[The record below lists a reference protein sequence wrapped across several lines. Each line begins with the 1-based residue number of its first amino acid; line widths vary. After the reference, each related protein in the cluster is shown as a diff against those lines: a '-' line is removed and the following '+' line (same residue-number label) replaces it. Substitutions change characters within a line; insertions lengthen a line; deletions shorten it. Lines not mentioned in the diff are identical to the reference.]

1 MSTATNSVLTGGSI
15 RRNEAGDVEVTV
27 NVFRDGQKLQSSEG
41 ADDIYDFITG
51 IEIYE
56 SITSSTIEA
65 KLLFNDGSG
74 FIGAMTGSEQF
85 RIMIRGTIL
94 DRVYYVRAYD
104 IEARTRLDK
113 ADSFIVNCASDEFL
127 QNEITNVFG
136 NSQVVFDSTS
146 SSEIVEQ
153 ILKTDQRYIRTQKK
167 IYIEE
172 STNKQQFIATNWR
185 PFDCIYWLTQ
195 RSVRKARKGGTLQ
208 NGFLFWENGLGFNFK
223 SIDKMIDNVNNQTES
238 DSNFTTGET
247 KLYTYVYS
255 TKSSGSDGADQFKL
269 ETIVFPEE
277 RDFLTGL
284 RNGAWAGFS
293 MGFDPVTVT
302 QSKMGLSTDMSV
314 NAYRYGIN
322 AVWPK
327 MSHLNESTAVNPLSQ
342 LDENIKTIV
351 DYPRRTRYTIL
362 SNQIFDPKF
371 QDNPQKNY
379 EELVELQAYQWM
391 RIESLKNIKL
401 MVKFPGNLDLYA
413 GHGINIV
420 IPATYKRNNS
430 TDIDRKYS
438 GRYVIGGL
446 THKIV
451 GTNMSTEALL
461 LKDSIPRKSS

>member
-1 MSTATNSVLTGGSI
+1 MSTTTTSVQSGSI
-15 RRNEAGDVEVTV
+15 RRSESGDVEVKV
-27 NVFRDGQKLQSSEG
+27 NVYRNGNKLQSSDG

-65 KLLFNDGSG
+65 KFLFNDGSG

-85 RIMIRGTIL
+85 RVIIRGTIL
-94 DRVYYVRAYD
+94 DRVYWFRAYD
-104 IEARTRLDK
+104 IEARSRLNTTDN
-113 ADSFIVNCASDEFL
+113 FIVNCVSDEFL
-127 QNEITNVFG
+127 QNEVTNVFG

-153 ILKTDQRYIRTQKK
+153 ILKTDNRYIKTQKK

-185 PFDCIYWLTQ
+185 PFDCVYWLSQ

-208 NGFLFWENGLGFNFK
+208 NGFVFYENGLGFNFK
-223 SIDKMIDNVNNQTES
+223 SIDKIIDDVNNQTES
-238 DSNFTTGET
+238 DTNFTSGAS

-255 TKSSGSDGADQFKL
+255 TKSSGSDASDQFKI

-293 MGFDPVTVT
+293 IGFDPVTVT

-314 NAYRYGIN
+314 DAYRYGIN
-322 AVWPK
+322 AIWPK
-327 MSHLNESTAVNPLSQ
+327 MSHLNESGSVNPLSQ
-342 LDENIKTIV
+342 LDTSIKSIV

-362 SNQIFDPKF
+362 SNQIFDPKY
-371 QDNPQKNY
+371 QNNPQKNY

-413 GHGINIV
+413 GNGINI
-420 IPATYKRNNS
+420 ILPATYKRNQT
-430 TDIDRKYS
+430 TDVDRKYS
-438 GRYVIGGL
+438 GKYVIGGL

-451 GTNMSTEALL
+451 GTTMSTEALL
-461 LKDSIPRKSS
+461 LKDSIPRN

>member
-1 MSTATNSVLTGGSI
+1 MTI
-15 RRNEAGDVEVTV
+15 RRSESGDVEVKV
-27 NVFRDGQKLQSSEG
+27 NVFRDGNKLQSSDG
-41 ADDIYDFITG
+41 SDDIYDFITG

-56 SITSSTIEA
+56 SITSSTIEV

-74 FIGAMTGSEQF
+74 FIGALTGSELF
-85 RIMIRGTIL
+85 RIQIRGTVM
-94 DRVYYVRAYD
+94 DRNYYVRAYD
-104 IEARTRLDK
+104 IEARTRLDT
-113 ADSFIVNCASDEFL
+113 ADSFIVNCASDEFF

-136 NSQVVFDSTS
+136 NSQVVFNSTS
-146 SSEIVEQ
+146 SSDIVKQ
-153 ILKTDQRYIRTQKK
+153 LLKTDQRYIRSKKK

-185 PFDCIYWLTQ
+185 PYDCIYWLAQ
-195 RSVRKARKGGTLQ
+195 RSTRKARKGGTLQ
-208 NGFLFWENGLGFNFK
+208 NGFLFWENGLGYSFK
-223 SIDKMIDNVNNQTES
+223 SIDKIIDNVNNQSES
-238 DSNFTTGET
+238 KTNFTTGDT

-255 TKSSGSDGADQFKL
+255 TKSSGSDGSDQFKI
-269 ETIVFPEE
+269 ETVVFPEE

-314 NAYRYGIN
+314 DAYRYGID
-322 AVWPK
+322 AIWPK
-327 MSHLNESTAVNPLSQ
+327 MSHLNESKSVNPLSQ
-342 LDENIKTIV
+342 LDNNIKQIV
-351 DYPRRTRYTIL
+351 EYPRRTRYTIL

-371 QDNPQKNY
+371 QNNPQKNY

-401 MVKFPGNLDLYA
+401 MIKFPGNLDLYA
-413 GHGINIV
+413 GSGMNV
-420 IPATYKRNNS
+420 VLPATYKRNS
-430 TDIDRKYS
+430 TTDVDRKYS

-451 GTNMSTEALL
+451 GTTMNTQALL
-461 LKDSIPRKSS
+461 LKDSIPR

>member
-1 MSTATNSVLTGGSI
+1 MSTQSGSI
-15 RRNEAGDVEVTV
+15 RRSESGDVEVKV
-27 NVFRDGQKLQSSEG
+27 NVFRNGQKLQSSDG

-65 KLLFNDGSG
+65 KLLFNDSSG

-85 RIMIRGTIL
+85 RIIIRGTIL
-94 DRVYYVRAYD
+94 DRVYWFRAYD
-104 IEARTRLDK
+104 IEARSRLNTTDN
-113 ADSFIVNCASDEFL
+113 FIVNCVSDEFL
-127 QNEITNVFG
+127 QNEVTNVFG

-153 ILKTDQRYIRTQKK
+153 ILKTDNRYIKTQKK

-172 STNKQQFIATNWR
+172 STNKQQFVATNWR
-185 PFDCIYWLTQ
+185 PFDCIYWLSQ

-208 NGFLFWENGLGFNFK
+208 NGFVFYENGLGFNFK

-238 DSNFTTGET
+238 ESNFTTGET

-314 NAYRYGIN
+314 NAYRYGIS

-342 LDENIKTIV
+342 LDGNIKTIV

-401 MVKFPGNLDLYA
+401 MIKFPGNLDLYA
-413 GHGINIV
+413 GNGINVI
-420 IPATYKRNNS
+420 IPATYKRNQT
-430 TDIDRKYS
+430 TDVDRKYS
-438 GRYVIGGL
+438 GKYVIGGL

-451 GTNMSTEALL
+451 GTTMSTEALL
-461 LKDSIPRKSS
+461 LKDSIPRN

>member
-15 RRNEAGDVEVTV
+15 RRSEAGDVEVTV
-27 NVFRDGQKLQSSEG
+27 NVFRNGNKLQSSEG

-85 RIMIRGTIL
+85 RIMIRGTII

-238 DSNFTTGET
+238 DSNFTTGDT

-314 NAYRYGIN
+314 NAYRYGIS

-327 MSHLNESTAVNPLSQ
+327 MSHLNEGTSVNPLSQ
-342 LDENIKTIV
+342 LDQNIKTIV

-401 MVKFPGNLDLYA
+401 MVKFPGNLDVYA

-451 GTNMSTEALL
+451 GTTMSTEALL

>member
-1 MSTATNSVLTGGSI
+1 MSTATNSVTTSGSI

-27 NVFRDGQKLQSSEG
+27 NVFRNGQKLQSSEG

-238 DSNFTTGET
+238 ESNFTTGET

-314 NAYRYGIN
+314 NAYRYGIS
-322 AVWPK
+322 AIWPK

-342 LDENIKTIV
+342 LDTRVKSIV
-351 DYPRRTRYTIL
+351 EYPRRTRYTIL

-371 QDNPQKNY
+371 VNNPQKQY

-391 RIESLKNIKL
+391 RFESLKNIKL
-401 MVKFPGNLDLYA
+401 MIKFPGNLDLYA
-413 GHGINIV
+413 GNGINVI
-420 IPATYKRNNS
+420 IPATYKRNQT
-430 TDIDRKYS
+430 TDVDRKYS
-438 GRYVIGGL
+438 GKYVIGGL

-451 GTNMSTEALL
+451 GTTMSTEALL
-461 LKDSIPRKSS
+461 LKDSIPRN

>member
-1 MSTATNSVLTGGSI
+1 MTI
-15 RRNEAGDVEVTV
+15 RRNQAGDVEVKV
-27 NVFRDGQKLQSSEG
+27 NVFRGGVKLQSAEG

-65 KLLFNDGSG
+65 KILFNDGSG

-85 RIMIRGTIL
+85 RIVIKGTIL

-104 IEARTRLDK
+104 IEARTRLNT
-113 ADSFIVNCASDEFL
+113 ADSFIVNCASDEFF

-136 NSQVVFDSTS
+136 NSQVVFDSTTS
-146 SSEIVEQ
+146 SDIVEQ
-153 ILKTDQRYIRTQKK
+153 LLKTDQRYIRTQKK

-185 PFDCIYWLTQ
+185 PYDCIYWLAQ
-195 RSVRKARKGGTLQ
+195 RSTRKARKGGTLQ
-208 NGFLFWENGLGFNFK
+208 NGFIFYENGLGLNFK
-223 SIDKMIDNVNNQTES
+223 SIDKIIDNVNNQSES
-238 DSNFTTGET
+238 DTNFNTGES

-255 TKSSGSDGADQFKL
+255 TKSSGSDGSDQFKI
-269 ETIVFPEE
+269 ESIVFPEE

-314 NAYRYGIN
+314 DAYRYGIS
-322 AVWPK
+322 AMWPK
-327 MSHLNESTAVNPLSQ
+327 MSHLSEGKSVNPLTQ
-342 LDENIKTIV
+342 LDPTIQSIV
-351 DYPRRTRYTIL
+351 DYPRRTRYTAL
-362 SNQIFDPKF
+362 SNQIFDPKYKN
-371 QDNPQKNY
+371 NPQKNY

-401 MVKFPGNLDLYA
+401 FLKIPGNLDLYA
-413 GHGINIV
+413 GNGINV
-420 IPATYKRNNS
+420 VLPATYKRNQT
-430 TDIDRKYS
+430 TDVDRKYS

-451 GTNMSTEALL
+451 GDNMTSEVLL
-461 LKDSIPRKSS
+461 LKDSIPRNP

>member
-1 MSTATNSVLTGGSI
+1 MTKSTQKAQSGSI
-15 RRNEAGDVEVTV
+15 RRNQAGDVEVRV
-27 NVFRDGQKLQSSEG
+27 NVFRNGQKLQSSEG
-41 ADDIYDFITG
+41 NDDIYDFIMG
-51 IEIYE
+51 IELYE

-74 FIGAMTGSEQF
+74 FIGAMTGSELF
-85 RIMIRGTIL
+85 RIIIRGTIL

-104 IEARTRLDK
+104 IESRTRMNK
-113 ADSFIVNCASDEFL
+113 ADSFIVNCASDEFF

-136 NSQVVFDSTS
+136 NSQVVFDSTTS
-146 SSEIVEQ
+146 SDIVEQ
-153 ILKTDQRYIRTQKK
+153 LLKTDQRYIRTQKK

-185 PFDCIYWLTQ
+185 PYDCIYWLAQ
-195 RSVRKARKGGTLQ
+195 RSTRKARKGGTLQ
-208 NGFLFWENGLGFNFK
+208 NGFIFYENGLGLNFK
-223 SIDKMIDNVNNQTES
+223 SIDKIIDNVNNQSES
-238 DSNFTTGET
+238 DTNFNTGES

-255 TKSSGSDGADQFKL
+255 TKSSGSDGSDQFKI
-269 ETIVFPEE
+269 ESIVFPEE

-314 NAYRYGIN
+314 DAYRYGIS
-322 AVWPK
+322 AMWPK
-327 MSHLNESTAVNPLSQ
+327 MSHLNEGKSVNPLTQ
-342 LDENIKTIV
+342 LDPTIQSIV
-351 DYPRRTRYTIL
+351 DYPRRTRYTAL
-362 SNQIFDPKF
+362 SNQIFDPKYKN
-371 QDNPQKNY
+371 NPQKNY

-401 MVKFPGNLDLYA
+401 FLKIPGNLDLYA
-413 GHGINIV
+413 GNGINV
-420 IPATYKRNNS
+420 VLPATYKRNQT
-430 TDIDRKYS
+430 TDVDRKYS

-451 GTNMSTEALL
+451 GDNMTSEVLL
-461 LKDSIPRKSS
+461 LKDSIPRNP

>member
-1 MSTATNSVLTGGSI
+1 MTI
-15 RRNEAGDVEVTV
+15 RRNQAGDVEVKV
-27 NVFRDGQKLQSSEG
+27 NVFRGGVKLQSAEG

-65 KLLFNDGSG
+65 KILFNDGSG

-85 RIMIRGTIL
+85 RIVIKGTIL

-104 IEARTRLDK
+104 IEARTRLNT
-113 ADSFIVNCASDEFL
+113 ADSFIVNCASDEFF

-136 NSQVVFDSTS
+136 NSQVVFDSTTS
-146 SSEIVEQ
+146 SDIVEQ
-153 ILKTDQRYIRTQKK
+153 LLKTDQRYIRSQKK

-185 PFDCIYWLTQ
+185 PYDCIYWLAQ
-195 RSVRKARKGGTLQ
+195 RSTRKARKGGTLQ
-208 NGFLFWENGLGFNFK
+208 NGFIFYENGLGLNFK
-223 SIDKMIDNVNNQTES
+223 SIDKIIDNVNNQSES
-238 DSNFTTGET
+238 DTNFNTGES

-255 TKSSGSDGADQFKL
+255 TKSSGSDGSDQFKI
-269 ETIVFPEE
+269 ESIVFPEE

-314 NAYRYGIN
+314 DAYRYGIS
-322 AVWPK
+322 AMWPK
-327 MSHLNESTAVNPLSQ
+327 MSHLNEGKSVNPLTQ
-342 LDENIKTIV
+342 LDPTIQSIV
-351 DYPRRTRYTIL
+351 DYPRRTRYTAL
-362 SNQIFDPKF
+362 SNQIFDPKYKN
-371 QDNPQKNY
+371 NPQKNY

-401 MVKFPGNLDLYA
+401 FLKIPGNLDLYA
-413 GHGINIV
+413 GNGINV
-420 IPATYKRNNS
+420 VLPATYKRNQT
-430 TDIDRKYS
+430 TDVDRKYS

-451 GTNMSTEALL
+451 GDNMTSEVLL
-461 LKDSIPRKSS
+461 LKDSIPRNP

>member
-342 LDENIKTIV
+342 LDQNIKTIV

-413 GHGINIV
+413 GHGMNIV

>member
-1 MSTATNSVLTGGSI
+1 MTI
-15 RRNEAGDVEVTV
+15 RRNEAGDVEVKV
-27 NVFRDGQKLQSSEG
+27 NVFRNGNKLQSSDG

-56 SITSSTIEA
+56 SITSSTIEV

-74 FIGAMTGSEQF
+74 FIGAMTGSEMF
-85 RIMIRGTIL
+85 RIIISGTIM

-104 IEARTRLDK
+104 IESRTRLNT
-113 ADSFIVNCASDEFL
+113 ADSFIVNCASDEFF
-127 QNEITNVFG
+127 QNEIANVFG

-153 ILKTDQRYIRTQKK
+153 ILKTDNRYIKTQKK

-185 PFDCIYWLTQ
+185 PFDCIYWLSQ
-195 RSVRKARKGGTLQ
+195 RSTRKARKGGTLQ
-208 NGFLFWENGLGFNFK
+208 NGFLFWENGLGYNFK
-223 SIDKMIDNVNNQTES
+223 SIDKIIDNVNDQSES
-238 DSNFTTGET
+238 KTNFTTGES

-255 TKSSGSDGADQFKL
+255 TKSSDAGASDQFKI

-293 MGFDPVTVT
+293 IGFDPVTVT

-314 NAYRYGIN
+314 DAYRYGID
-322 AVWPK
+322 AIWPK
-327 MSHLNESTAVNPLSQ
+327 MSHLNESKSVNPLSQ
-342 LDENIKTIV
+342 LDNNIKQIV
-351 DYPRRTRYTIL
+351 EYPRRTRYTIL

-371 QDNPQKNY
+371 QNNPQKNY

-401 MVKFPGNLDLYA
+401 MIKFPGNLDLYA
-413 GHGINIV
+413 GNGINV
-420 IPATYKRNNS
+420 VLPATYKRNS
-430 TDIDRKYS
+430 TTDVDRKYS

-451 GTNMSTEALL
+451 GTNMSTQALL

>member
-1 MSTATNSVLTGGSI
+1 MTI
-15 RRNEAGDVEVTV
+15 RRNQAGDVEVKV
-27 NVFRDGQKLQSSEG
+27 NVFRNGQKLQSAEG
-41 ADDIYDFITG
+41 SDDIYDFIAG

-56 SITSSTIEA
+56 SITSSTIEV

-85 RIMIRGTIL
+85 RIVIKGTIL

-104 IEARTRLDK
+104 IEARTRLNT
-113 ADSFIVNCASDEFL
+113 ADSFIVNCASDEFF

-146 SSEIVEQ
+146 SSDIVEQ
-153 ILKTDQRYIRTQKK
+153 LLKTDQRYIRSQKK

-185 PFDCIYWLTQ
+185 PYDCIYWLAQ
-195 RSVRKARKGGTLQ
+195 RSTRKARKGGTLQ
-208 NGFLFWENGLGFNFK
+208 NGFIFYENGLGLNFK
-223 SIDKMIDNVNNQTES
+223 SIDKVIDNVNNQSES
-238 DSNFTTGET
+238 DTNFNTGDS

-255 TKSSGSDGADQFKL
+255 TKSSGSDGSDQFKI
-269 ETIVFPEE
+269 ESIVFPEE

-314 NAYRYGIN
+314 DAYRYGIS
-322 AVWPK
+322 AMWPK
-327 MSHLNESTAVNPLSQ
+327 MSHLNESKSVNPLSE
-342 LDENIKTIV
+342 LDDTIKNIV
-351 DYPRRTRYTIL
+351 NYPRRTRYTAL

-371 QDNPQKNY
+371 QSNPQKNY

-401 MVKFPGNLDLYA
+401 MIKFPGNLDLYA
-413 GHGINIV
+413 GSGMNV
-420 IPATYKRNNS
+420 VLPATYKRNS
-430 TDIDRKYS
+430 TTDVDRKYS

-451 GTNMSTEALL
+451 GANMESNVLL
-461 LKDSIPRKSS
+461 LKDSIPRNP

>member
-1 MSTATNSVLTGGSI
+1 MTI
-15 RRNEAGDVEVTV
+15 RRTESGDVEVKV
-27 NVFRDGQKLQSSEG
+27 NVFRNGQKLQSTEG
-41 ADDIYDFITG
+41 NDDIYDFITG

-74 FIGAMTGSEQF
+74 FIGAMTGSELF
-85 RIMIRGTIL
+85 RIQIQGTIL
-94 DRVYYVRAYD
+94 DRNYYVRAYD
-104 IEARTRLDK
+104 IEARTRLNT

-127 QNEITNVFG
+127 QNEISNVFG
-136 NSQVVFDSTS
+136 NSQVVFQSTS
-146 SSEIVEQ
+146 SSDIVEKL
-153 ILKTDQRYIRTQKK
+153 LKTDQRYIRSKKK

-185 PFDCIYWLTQ
+185 PFDCIYWLSQ

-208 NGFLFWENGLGFNFK
+208 NGFLFYENGLGYNFK
-223 SIDKMIDNVNNQTES
+223 SIDKIIDNVNNQSES
-238 DSNFTTGET
+238 KTNFTTGDA

-255 TKSSGSDGADQFKL
+255 TKSSGPKNSDQFTI

-293 MGFDPVTVT
+293 IGFDPVTVT

-314 NAYRYGIN
+314 NAYRYGID
-322 AVWPK
+322 AMWPK
-327 MSHLNESTAVNPLSQ
+327 MSHLNESKSINPLSQ
-342 LDENIKTIV
+342 LDDNVKQIV
-351 DYPRRTRYTIL
+351 DYPRRTRYTAL

-371 QDNPQKNY
+371 QNNPQKNY

-401 MVKFPGNLDLYA
+401 MIKIPGNLDLYA
-413 GHGINIV
+413 GSGMNV
-420 IPATYKRNNS
+420 VLPATYKRNS
-430 TDIDRKYS
+430 TTDIDRKYS

-451 GTNMSTEALL
+451 GSNMSSEALL

>member
-342 LDENIKTIV
+342 LDQNIKTIV

-413 GHGINIV
+413 GHGMNIV

-451 GTNMSTEALL
+451 GSNMTTEALL

>member
-1 MSTATNSVLTGGSI
+1 MTI
-15 RRNEAGDVEVTV
+15 RRSESGDVEVKV
-27 NVFRDGQKLQSSEG
+27 NVFRDGNKLQSSEG

-56 SITSSTIEA
+56 SITSSTIEV

-74 FIGAMTGSEQF
+74 FIGALTGSELF
-85 RIMIRGTIL
+85 RIQIRGTVM
-94 DRVYYVRAYD
+94 DRNYYVRAYD
-104 IEARTRLDK
+104 IEARTRLDT
-113 ADSFIVNCASDEFL
+113 ADSFIVNCASDEFF

-136 NSQVVFDSTS
+136 NSQVVFNSTS
-146 SSEIVEQ
+146 SSDIVKQ
-153 ILKTDQRYIRTQKK
+153 LLKTDQRYIRSKKK

-185 PFDCIYWLTQ
+185 PYDCIYWLAQ
-195 RSVRKARKGGTLQ
+195 RSTRKARKGGTLQ
-208 NGFLFWENGLGFNFK
+208 NGFLFWENGLGYSFK
-223 SIDKMIDNVNNQTES
+223 SIDKIIDNVNNQSES
-238 DSNFTTGET
+238 KTNFTTGDT

-255 TKSSGSDGADQFKL
+255 TKSSGSDGSDQFKI
-269 ETIVFPEE
+269 ETVVFPEE

-314 NAYRYGIN
+314 DAYRYGIS
-322 AVWPK
+322 AMWPK
-327 MSHLNESTAVNPLSQ
+327 MSHLNESKSVNPLSQ
-342 LDENIKTIV
+342 LDSTIKNIV
-351 DYPRRTRYTIL
+351 DYPRRTRYTAL

-401 MVKFPGNLDLYA
+401 MIKFPGNLDLYA
-413 GHGINIV
+413 GNGINV
-420 IPATYKRNNS
+420 VLPATYKRNS
-430 TDIDRKYS
+430 TTDVDRKYS
-438 GRYVIGGL
+438 GKYVIGGL

-451 GTNMSTEALL
+451 GTTMSTEALL
-461 LKDSIPRKSS
+461 LKDSIPRKS

>member
-1 MSTATNSVLTGGSI
+1 MTI
-15 RRNEAGDVEVTV
+15 RRNQAGDVEVKV
-27 NVFRDGQKLQSSEG
+27 NVFRGGVKLQSAEG

-65 KLLFNDGSG
+65 KILFNDGSG

-85 RIMIRGTIL
+85 RIVIKGTIL

-104 IEARTRLDK
+104 IEARTRLNT
-113 ADSFIVNCASDEFL
+113 ADSFIVNCASDEFF

-136 NSQVVFDSTS
+136 NSQVVFDSTTS
-146 SSEIVEQ
+146 SDIVEQ
-153 ILKTDQRYIRTQKK
+153 LLKTDQRYIRTQKK

-185 PFDCIYWLTQ
+185 PYDCIYWLAQ
-195 RSVRKARKGGTLQ
+195 RSTRKARKGGTLQ
-208 NGFLFWENGLGFNFK
+208 NGFIFYENGLGLNFK
-223 SIDKMIDNVNNQTES
+223 SIDKIIDNVNNQSES
-238 DSNFTTGET
+238 DTNFNTGES

-255 TKSSGSDGADQFKL
+255 TKSSGSDGSDQFKI
-269 ETIVFPEE
+269 ESIVFPEE

-314 NAYRYGIN
+314 DAYRYGIS
-322 AVWPK
+322 AMWPK
-327 MSHLNESTAVNPLSQ
+327 MSHLNEGKSVNPLTQ
-342 LDENIKTIV
+342 LDPTIQSIV
-351 DYPRRTRYTIL
+351 DYPRRTRYTAL
-362 SNQIFDPKF
+362 SNQIFDPKYKN
-371 QDNPQKNY
+371 NPQKNY

-401 MVKFPGNLDLYA
+401 FLKIPGNLDLYA
-413 GHGINIV
+413 GNGINV
-420 IPATYKRNNS
+420 VLPATYKRNQT
-430 TDIDRKYS
+430 TDVDRKYS

-451 GTNMSTEALL
+451 GTTMSTEALL
-461 LKDSIPRKSS
+461 LKDSIPRNP

>member
-1 MSTATNSVLTGGSI
+1 MTI
-15 RRNEAGDVEVTV
+15 RRNEAGDVEVKV
-27 NVFRDGQKLQSSEG
+27 NVFRNGNKLQSSDG

-56 SITSSTIEA
+56 SITSSTIEV

-74 FIGAMTGSEQF
+74 FIGAMTGSEMF
-85 RIMIRGTIL
+85 RIIISGTIM

-104 IEARTRLDK
+104 IESRTRLNT

-127 QNEITNVFG
+127 QNEIANVFG

-153 ILKTDQRYIRTQKK
+153 LLKTDNRYIKTQKK

-185 PFDCIYWLTQ
+185 PFDCIYWLSQ
-195 RSVRKARKGGTLQ
+195 RSTRKARKGGTLQ
-208 NGFLFWENGLGFNFK
+208 NGFLFWENGLGYNFK
-223 SIDKMIDNVNNQTES
+223 SIDKIIDNVNDQSES
-238 DSNFTTGET
+238 KTNFTTGES

-255 TKSSGSDGADQFKL
+255 TKSSDAGASDQFKI

-293 MGFDPVTVT
+293 IGFDPVTVT

-314 NAYRYGIN
+314 DAYRYGID
-322 AVWPK
+322 AIWPK
-327 MSHLNESTAVNPLSQ
+327 MSHLNESKSVNPLSQ
-342 LDENIKTIV
+342 LDNNIKQIV
-351 DYPRRTRYTIL
+351 EYPRRTRYTIL

-371 QDNPQKNY
+371 QNNPQKNY

-401 MVKFPGNLDLYA
+401 MIKFPGNLDLYA
-413 GHGINIV
+413 GNGINV
-420 IPATYKRNNS
+420 VLPATYKRNS
-430 TDIDRKYS
+430 TTDVDRKYS

-451 GTNMSTEALL
+451 GTNMSTQALL

>member
-85 RIMIRGTIL
+85 RISIRGTIL

-104 IEARTRLDK
+104 IEARTRLNTTDN
-113 ADSFIVNCASDEFL
+113 FIVNCVSDEFL
-127 QNEITNVFG
+127 QNEVTNIFG
-136 NSQVVFDSTS
+136 NSQIVFNSTS

-153 ILKTDQRYIRTQKK
+153 ILKTDNRYIKTQKK

-185 PFDCIYWLTQ
+185 PFDCVYWLAQ

-208 NGFLFWENGLGFNFK
+208 NGFVFYENGLGFNFK

-238 DSNFTTGET
+238 DSNFTTGDT

-255 TKSSGSDGADQFKL
+255 TKSSGTDGADQFKL

-314 NAYRYGIN
+314 NAYRYGIS

-342 LDENIKTIV
+342 LDGNIKTIV

-391 RIESLKNIKL
+391 RFESLKNIKL
-401 MVKFPGNLDLYA
+401 MIKFPGNLDLYA
-413 GHGINIV
+413 GSGMNVI
-420 IPATYKRNNS
+420 IPATYKRNQT

-438 GRYVIGGL
+438 GKYVIGGL

-451 GTNMSTEALL
+451 GTTMSTEALL
-461 LKDSIPRKSS
+461 LKDSIPRN

>member
-1 MSTATNSVLTGGSI
+1 MTKSTQKAQSGSI
-15 RRNEAGDVEVTV
+15 RRNQAGDVEVRV
-27 NVFRDGQKLQSSEG
+27 NVFRNGQKLQSSEG
-41 ADDIYDFITG
+41 NDDIYDFIMG
-51 IEIYE
+51 IELYE

-74 FIGAMTGSEQF
+74 FIGAMTGSELF
-85 RIMIRGTIL
+85 RIIIRGTIL

-104 IEARTRLDK
+104 IESRTRMNK

-127 QNEITNVFG
+127 QNEVSNVFG
-136 NSQVVFDSTS
+136 NSQVVFQSTS
-146 SSEIVEQ
+146 SSDIVEK

-172 STNKQQFIATNWR
+172 STNKQQFVATNWR
-185 PFDCIYWLTQ
+185 PFDCIYWLSQ
-195 RSVRKARKGGTLQ
+195 RSVRKAKKGGTLQ
-208 NGFLFWENGLGFNFK
+208 NGFLFYENGLGYNFK
-223 SIDKMIDNVNNQTES
+223 SIDKIIDNVNNQTES
-238 DSNFTTGET
+238 DTNFTSGDS

-255 TKSSGSDGADQFKL
+255 TKSSGTDGADQFKI
-269 ETIVFPEE
+269 ESIVFPEE

-284 RNGAWAGFS
+284 RNGAWSGFS

-322 AVWPK
+322 AMWPK
-327 MSHLNESTAVNPLSQ
+327 MSHLNENKSVNPLSQ
-342 LDENIKTIV
+342 LDSNVKKIV

-371 QDNPQKNY
+371 QSNPQKNY

-401 MVKFPGNLDLYA
+401 FIKFPGNLDLYA
-413 GHGINIV
+413 GNGINV
-420 IPATYKRNNS
+420 VLPATYKRNL
-430 TDIDRKYS
+430 TTEVDRKYS

-451 GTNMSTEALL
+451 GTTMSTEALL

>member
-1 MSTATNSVLTGGSI
+1 MTI
-15 RRNEAGDVEVTV
+15 RRNEAGDVEVKV
-27 NVFRDGQKLQSSEG
+27 NVFRNGQILQSSDG
-41 ADDIYDFITG
+41 NDDIYDFITG

-85 RIMIRGTIL
+85 RIVIKGTIL

-104 IEARTRLDK
+104 IEARTRLNT
-113 ADSFIVNCASDEFL
+113 ADSFIVNCASDEFF

-146 SSEIVEQ
+146 SSDIVEQ
-153 ILKTDQRYIRTQKK
+153 LLKTDQRYIRSQKK

-293 MGFDPVTVT
+293 IGFDPVTVT
-302 QSKMGLSTDMSV
+302 QSKMGLSTDMKV

-322 AVWPK
+322 ALWPK
-327 MSHLNESTAVNPLSQ
+327 MSHLNESGSVNPL
-342 LDENIKTIV
+342 
-351 DYPRRTRYTIL
+351 
-362 SNQIFDPKF
+362 
-371 QDNPQKNY
+371 
-379 EELVELQAYQWM
+379 
-391 RIESLKNIKL
+391 
-401 MVKFPGNLDLYA
+401 
-413 GHGINIV
+413 
-420 IPATYKRNNS
+420 
-430 TDIDRKYS
+430 
-438 GRYVIGGL
+438 
-446 THKIV
+446 
-451 GTNMSTEALL
+451 
-461 LKDSIPRKSS
+461 

>member
-1 MSTATNSVLTGGSI
+1 MTI
-15 RRNEAGDVEVTV
+15 RRNQAGDVEVNV
-27 NVFRDGQKLQSSEG
+27 NVFRGGVKLQSAEG

-65 KLLFNDGSG
+65 KLLFNDSSG

-85 RIMIRGTIL
+85 RIIIRGTIL

-104 IEARTRLDK
+104 IEARSRLNTTDN
-113 ADSFIVNCASDEFL
+113 FIVNCISDEFL
-127 QNEITNVFG
+127 QNEVTNVFG

-153 ILKTDQRYIRTQKK
+153 ILKTDSRYIKSQKK

-185 PFDCIYWLTQ
+185 PFDCIYWLSQ

-208 NGFLFWENGLGFNFK
+208 NGFIIYENGLGFHFK
-223 SIDKMIDNVNNQTES
+223 SIDKIIDNVNNQTES
-238 DSNFTTGET
+238 DTNFVSGAS

-255 TKSSGSDGADQFKL
+255 TKSSGSDAGDQFKI

-314 NAYRYGIN
+314 NAYRYGIS
-322 AVWPK
+322 AIWPK

-342 LDENIKTIV
+342 LDTRVKSIV

-371 QDNPQKNY
+371 INNPQKNY

-391 RIESLKNIKL
+391 RFESLKNIKL
-401 MVKFPGNLDLYA
+401 KIKFPGNLDLYA
-413 GHGINIV
+413 GNGINVV
-420 IPATYKRNNS
+420 IPATYKRNQT
-430 TDIDRKYS
+430 TDVDRKYS

-451 GTNMSTEALL
+451 GTTMSTEALL
-461 LKDSIPRKSS
+461 LKDSIPRN

>member
-1 MSTATNSVLTGGSI
+1 MTI
-15 RRNEAGDVEVTV
+15 RRSESGDVEVKV
-27 NVFRDGQKLQSSEG
+27 NVFRDGNKLQSSDG
-41 ADDIYDFITG
+41 SDDIYDFITG

-56 SITSSTIEA
+56 SITSSTIEV

-74 FIGAMTGSEQF
+74 FIGAMTGSELF
-85 RIMIRGTIL
+85 RIQIKGTVL
-94 DRVYYVRAYD
+94 DRNYYVRAYD
-104 IEARTRLDK
+104 IEARTRLDT
-113 ADSFIVNCASDEFL
+113 ADSFIVNCASDEFF

-136 NSQVVFDSTS
+136 NSQVVFNSTS
-146 SSEIVEQ
+146 SSDIVKQ
-153 ILKTDQRYIRTQKK
+153 LLKTDQRYIRSKKK

-185 PFDCIYWLTQ
+185 PYDCIYWLAQ
-195 RSVRKARKGGTLQ
+195 RSTRKARKGGTLQ
-208 NGFLFWENGLGFNFK
+208 NGFLFWENGLGYSFK
-223 SIDKMIDNVNNQTES
+223 SIDKIIDNVNNQSES
-238 DSNFTTGET
+238 KTNFTTGDT

-255 TKSSGSDGADQFKL
+255 TKSSGSDGSDQFKI
-269 ETIVFPEE
+269 ETVVFPEE

-314 NAYRYGIN
+314 DAYRYGIS
-322 AVWPK
+322 AMWPK
-327 MSHLNESTAVNPLSQ
+327 MSHLNESKSVNPLSQ
-342 LDENIKTIV
+342 LDSTIKNIV
-351 DYPRRTRYTIL
+351 DYPRRTRYTAL

-371 QDNPQKNY
+371 VDNPQKNY

-401 MVKFPGNLDLYA
+401 MIKFPGNLDLYA
-413 GHGINIV
+413 GSGMNV
-420 IPATYKRNNS
+420 VLPATYKRNS
-430 TDIDRKYS
+430 TTDVDRKYS

-451 GTNMSTEALL
+451 GTTMNTQALL
-461 LKDSIPRKSS
+461 LKDSIPR

>member
-65 KLLFNDGSG
+65 KILFNDGSG

-85 RIMIRGTIL
+85 RIVIKGTIL

-104 IEARTRLDK
+104 IEARTRLNT
-113 ADSFIVNCASDEFL
+113 ADSFIVNCASDEFF

-136 NSQVVFDSTS
+136 NSQVVFDSTTS
-146 SSEIVEQ
+146 SDIVEQ
-153 ILKTDQRYIRTQKK
+153 LLKTDQRYIRTQKK

-185 PFDCIYWLTQ
+185 PYDCIYWLAQ
-195 RSVRKARKGGTLQ
+195 RSTRKARKGGTLQ
-208 NGFLFWENGLGFNFK
+208 NGFIFYENGLGLNFK
-223 SIDKMIDNVNNQTES
+223 SIDKIIDNVNNQSES
-238 DSNFTTGET
+238 DTNFNTGES

-255 TKSSGSDGADQFKL
+255 TKSSGSDGSDQFKI
-269 ETIVFPEE
+269 ESIVFPEE

-314 NAYRYGIN
+314 DAYRYGIS
-322 AVWPK
+322 AMWPK
-327 MSHLNESTAVNPLSQ
+327 MSHLNEGKSVNPLTQ
-342 LDENIKTIV
+342 LDPTIQSIV
-351 DYPRRTRYTIL
+351 DYPRRTRYTAL
-362 SNQIFDPKF
+362 SNQIFDPKYKN
-371 QDNPQKNY
+371 NPQKNY

-401 MVKFPGNLDLYA
+401 FLKIPGNLDLYA
-413 GHGINIV
+413 GNGINV
-420 IPATYKRNNS
+420 VLPATYKRNQT
-430 TDIDRKYS
+430 TDVDRKYS

-451 GTNMSTEALL
+451 GDNMTSEVLL
-461 LKDSIPRKSS
+461 LKDSIPRNP

>member
-1 MSTATNSVLTGGSI
+1 MTI
-15 RRNEAGDVEVTV
+15 RRTESGDVEVKV
-27 NVFRDGQKLQSSEG
+27 NVFRNGQKLQSSDG
-41 ADDIYDFITG
+41 NDDIYDFITG

-74 FIGAMTGSEQF
+74 FIGAMTGSELF
-85 RIMIRGTIL
+85 RIQIQGTIL
-94 DRVYYVRAYD
+94 DRNYYVRAYD
-104 IEARTRLDK
+104 IEARTRLNT

-127 QNEITNVFG
+127 QNEISNVFG
-136 NSQVVFDSTS
+136 NSQVVFQSTS
-146 SSEIVEQ
+146 SSDIVEKL
-153 ILKTDQRYIRTQKK
+153 LKTDQRFIRSKKK

-185 PFDCIYWLTQ
+185 PFDCIYWLSQ

-208 NGFLFWENGLGFNFK
+208 NGFLFYENGLGYNFK
-223 SIDKMIDNVNNQTES
+223 SIDKIIDNVNNQSES
-238 DSNFTTGET
+238 KTNFTTGDT

-255 TKSSGSDGADQFKL
+255 TKSSGPKNSDQFTI
-269 ETIVFPEE
+269 ETVVFPEE

-293 MGFDPVTVT
+293 IGFDPVTVT

-314 NAYRYGIN
+314 NAYRYGID
-322 AVWPK
+322 AMWPK
-327 MSHLNESTAVNPLSQ
+327 MSHLNESRSVNPLSQ
-342 LDENIKTIV
+342 LDNNIKQIV
-351 DYPRRTRYTIL
+351 EYPRRTRYTIL

-371 QDNPQKNY
+371 QNNPQKNY

-401 MVKFPGNLDLYA
+401 MIKFPGNLDLYA
-413 GHGINIV
+413 GNGINV
-420 IPATYKRNNS
+420 VLPATYKRNS
-430 TDIDRKYS
+430 TTDVDRKYS

-446 THKIV
+446 THKIT
-451 GTNMSTEALL
+451 GTNMSTQALL
-461 LKDSIPRKSS
+461 LKDSIPRTSS

>member
-185 PFDCIYWLTQ
+185 PFDCVYWLSQ
-195 RSVRKARKGGTLQ
+195 RSVRKARQGGTLQ
-208 NGFLFWENGLGFNFK
+208 NGFLFWENGLGFNFR

-238 DSNFTTGET
+238 DSNFTTGDT

-255 TKSSGSDGADQFKL
+255 TKSSGTDGADQFKI

-293 MGFDPVTVT
+293 IGFDPVTVT
-302 QSKMGLSTDMSV
+302 QSKMGLSTDMKV
-314 NAYRYGIN
+314 NAYRYGIS
-322 AVWPK
+322 AIWPK

-342 LDENIKTIV
+342 LDQNIKSIV
-351 DYPRRTRYTIL
+351 EYPKRTRYTVL
-362 SNQIFDPKF
+362 SNQIFDQKY
-371 QDNPQKNY
+371 QNNPQKQY

-451 GTNMSTEALL
+451 GSNMTTEALL

>member
-1 MSTATNSVLTGGSI
+1 MSTATNSVTTSGSI

-27 NVFRDGQKLQSSEG
+27 NVFRNGQKLQSSEG

-85 RIMIRGTIL
+85 RISIRGTIL

-153 ILKTDQRYIRTQKK
+153 ILKTDNRYIKTQKK

-185 PFDCIYWLTQ
+185 PFDCIYWLAQ

-208 NGFLFWENGLGFNFK
+208 NGFVFYENGLGFNFK

-238 DSNFTTGET
+238 DSNFTTGDT

-255 TKSSGSDGADQFKL
+255 TKSSGTDGADQFKL

-314 NAYRYGIN
+314 NAYRYSIS
-322 AVWPK
+322 AIWPK
-327 MSHLNESTAVNPLSQ
+327 MSHLNESMAVNPLSQ
-342 LDENIKTIV
+342 LDQNIKTIV
-351 DYPRRTRYTIL
+351 DYPRRTRYSIL

-413 GHGINIV
+413 GNGINIV
-420 IPATYKRNNS
+420 IPATYKRNNT

-451 GTNMSTEALL
+451 GTTMSTEALL

>member
-1 MSTATNSVLTGGSI
+1 MTI
-15 RRNEAGDVEVTV
+15 RRNESGDVEVRV
-27 NVFRDGQKLQSSEG
+27 NVFRNGQKLQSSDG
-41 ADDIYDFITG
+41 NDDIYDFITG

-56 SITSSTIEA
+56 SITSSTIEVQ
-65 KLLFNDGSG
+65 LLFNDGSG

-85 RIMIRGTIL
+85 RIVINGTIL
-94 DRVYYVRAYD
+94 DRVYYVRAYN
-104 IEARTRLDK
+104 IEARTRMNT
-113 ADSFIVNCASDEFL
+113 ADSFIVNCASDEFF

-136 NSQVVFDSTS
+136 NSQVVFNSTS

-185 PFDCIYWLTQ
+185 PYDCIYWLAQ
-195 RSVRKARKGGTLQ
+195 RSTRKARKGGTLQ
-208 NGFLFWENGLGFNFK
+208 NGFIFWENGLGLNFK
-223 SIDKMIDNVNNQTES
+223 SIDKIIDNVNNQTES
-238 DSNFTTGET
+238 DSNFTTGAT

-255 TKSSGSDGADQFKL
+255 TKSSGSDASDQFKI

-314 NAYRYGIN
+314 NAYRYGID
-322 AVWPK
+322 AMWPK
-327 MSHLNESTAVNPLSQ
+327 MSHLDESKSVNPLSQ
-342 LDENIKTIV
+342 LDDNIKQITQ
-351 DYPRRTRYTIL
+351 YPRRTRYTAL

-391 RIESLKNIKL
+391 RFESLKNIKL
-401 MVKFPGNLDLYA
+401 MIKFPGNLDLYA
-413 GHGINIV
+413 GSGMNVI
-420 IPATYKRNNS
+420 IPATYKRNQT

-451 GTNMSTEALL
+451 GTNMTTEALL
-461 LKDSIPRKSS
+461 LKDSIPRKTS